1 MTDPVTRTAGGTATL
16 KRVLTR
22 LSGRHPEFG
31 VLIVAV
37 LLVLVFGVTSGGVW
51 MTPYNLGSVLQ
62 MTATLGIM
70 AMGVSLVIG
79 VGQIDIS
86 VGSVFGISAL
96 VYLGAI
102 GTLGVLPAALVAL
115 VAAAAIGALNGYL
128 VARLDIPSLIAT
140 MGSLFVFRGLA
151 IALTEGFSFSVPYR
165 DRGEPAFQLLGG
177 TGVLG
182 VNTAVFWALAVLLVL
197 HVVVFWTVPGNRLL
211 AVGGDR
217 ESAHS
222 RGVRVDRVTW
232 GAFVA
237 CALLAGF
244 GGVLEAG
251 KLGFADGSFGRLMEL
266 QAIAS
271 CVLGGCLLTGG
282 RISVVGTLA
291 GAFVLSG
298 IQSYLVIMGVQPQW
312 FVLLLGALV
321 VLAALADR
329 KFHAWL
335 ARP

>member
-1 MTDPVTRTAGGTATL
+1 MAGSPGPPAPRSTSP
-16 KRVLTR
+16 KRLLAR
-22 LSGRHPEFG
+22 IAGRHPELG

-37 LLVLVFGVTSGGVW
+37 LLVFLFSVSSGGIW
-51 MTPYNLGSVLQ
+51 LTPYNLASVVQ

-70 AMGVSLVIG
+70 AFGVALVIG
-79 VGQIDIS
+79 AGEIDIS
-86 VGSVFGISAL
+86 VGSVFGIGAL
-96 VYLGAI
+96 VYLGSTA
-102 GTLGVLPAALVAL
+102 TLGVMPAALLAM
-115 VAAAAIGALNGYL
+115 AAAGAIGLLNGYL
-128 VARLDIPSLIAT
+128 VARLAIPSLIAT
-140 MGSLFVFRGLA
+140 MGTLFIFRGLA

-165 DRGEPAFQLLGG
+165 DRGDLAFQVLGG
-177 TGVLG
+177 TTLLG
-182 VNTAVFWALAVLLVL
+182 VNTAIFWAIAILLALQL
-197 HVVVFWTVPGNRLL
+197 VVFRMAPGNRLL

-232 GAFVA
+232 GAFVSS
-237 CALLAGF
+237 ALLAGF
-244 GGVLEAG
+244 AGVLEAG

-282 RISVVGTLA
+282 RISIVGMLA
-291 GAFVLSG
+291 GAFVLSS

-312 FVLLLGALV
+312 FILLLGAIV

-335 ARP
+335 LRP